1 MVGRGPQGRAV
12 GKEIM
17 KEPKPLSTG
26 SGDGQRPVVPTE
38 DNGAQRGMGQRPQG
52 SGSAEQVA
60 LRPKPMMQN
69 EIQTRK
75 RRGRLGRDVQ
85 TKLGKTLQA
94 YFDDVVKEGVPDR
107 FKDLLQQFDER
118 KDQGSS

>member
-1 MVGRGPQGRAV
+1 
-12 GKEIM
+12 M
-17 KEPKPLSTG
+17 KEHKPLSTG
-26 SGDGQRPVVPTE
+26 PGDGQRPAGPTE
-38 DNGAQRGMGQRPQG
+38 DNGAQARMGQRPQG
-52 SGSAEQVA
+52 SGSAEQVP

>member
-1 MVGRGPQGRAV
+1 
-12 GKEIM
+12 M
-17 KEPKPLSTG
+17 KEQKPLTNTGPGEGQG
-26 SGDGQRPVVPTE
+26 SGGSAQDSGASQGLGQR
-38 DNGAQRGMGQRPQG
+38 AQD
-52 SGSAEQVA
+52 SGSAEVPPRQ
-60 LRPKPMMQN
+60 RPMMQN
-69 EIQTRK
+69 DIQTRNK

-118 KDQGSS
+118 KDKGSS

>member
-1 MVGRGPQGRAV
+1 
-12 GKEIM
+12 
-17 KEPKPLSTG
+17 
-26 SGDGQRPVVPTE
+26 
-38 DNGAQRGMGQRPQG
+38 MGQRPQVVRVG
-52 SGSAEQVA
+52 GAGAAEAKANDAERHSDPQ
-60 LRPKPMMQN
+60 
-69 EIQTRK
+69 K

-118 KDQGSS
+118 KDKGSS